1 MSCSEQ
7 GEKHL
12 NLSHR
17 ERAFERE
24 FRKKLSIWHTSSPWP
39 GIGVCAVLTGLAFYL
54 HTLPY
59 PPFTLSDGAHPL
71 SAVLLALLL
80 GMVLRN
86 IIPATAQLKPGVDIV
101 IKRLLPLGIVL
112 LGARLDFY
120 DLLRVGLHVLLGAI
134 VLILIIIVTTGYL
147 AKFFKV
153 GDKLAMLIGI
163 GTAICGSSAIIAAAP
178 VIESEERDIAISIAT
193 VNLLGV
199 LSMLLFPL
207 LGTLIMLSPEVY
219 GIWCGLSIHATP
231 QVIAA
236 GFAHHLDG
244 QQAGEVATI
253 VKLTRISLLGP
264 AVFGVGLAYA
274 YRRRREAVYIGHTVD
289 YRKLIPTFI
298 LFFLAMAFLRTIGF
312 LPEITFHMT
321 DRFIFGQGDHTIHLA
336 NFLAKTAKWF
346 ITGAMAGVGLIT
358 EFRAMK
364 TGGLSPFALGLG
376 ATVIISVLGLAYAN
390 L

>member
-1 MSCSEQ
+1 
-7 GEKHL
+7 
-12 NLSHR
+12 
-17 ERAFERE
+17 
-24 FRKKLSIWHTSSPWP
+24 
-39 GIGVCAVLTGLAFYL
+39 
-54 HTLPY
+54 
-59 PPFTLSDGAHPL
+59 
-71 SAVLLALLL
+71 
-80 GMVLRN
+80 
-86 IIPATAQLKPGVDIV
+86 
-101 IKRLLPLGIVL
+101 
-112 LGARLDFY
+112 
-120 DLLRVGLHVLLGAI
+120 
-134 VLILIIIVTTGYL
+134 
-147 AKFFKV
+147 
-153 GDKLAMLIGI
+153 MLIGI

-199 LSMLLFPL
+199 VSMLLVPL

-336 NFLAKTAKWF
+336 DFLAKTAKWI